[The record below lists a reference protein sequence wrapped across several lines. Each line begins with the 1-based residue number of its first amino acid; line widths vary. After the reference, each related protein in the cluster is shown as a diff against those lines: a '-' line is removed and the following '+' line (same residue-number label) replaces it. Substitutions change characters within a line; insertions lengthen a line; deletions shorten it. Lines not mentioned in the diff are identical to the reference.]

1 MTPSPIDSYLERL
14 RRELQRHFIVDSR
27 IIQEVRDHFADALDG
42 GHHQDRSLAAEAR
55 AIERFGSPELV
66 AAAFVADRT
75 RNLHRSLLVAATVAG
90 IAIAFVDARATW
102 DDAGITA
109 VLARLARA
117 WTREGISVQAPVV
130 LGSVTSEALPYAR
143 SVDAD
148 LVACGSHGCSAVER
162 VLLGSMST
170 KILREAQC
178 AVLVAPPEDSG
189 EVSV

>member
-27 IIQEVRDHFADALDG
+27 IIQEVRDHFSDALDG
-42 GHHQDRSLAAEAR
+42 GHNQDGSLAAEAR

-109 VLARLARA
+109 GAMLLVA
-117 WTREGISVQAPVV
+117 VV
-130 LGSVTSEALPYAR
+130 LGLLGPQRPWLWALAVGMWIPTYALVRAPAFGAVAMLLVLIFPLAGAYVGRIAR
-143 SVDAD
+143 S
-148 LVACGSHGCSAVER
+148 
-162 VLLGSMST
+162 LLLASNF
-170 KILREAQC
+170 
-178 AVLVAPPEDSG
+178 
-189 EVSV
+189 